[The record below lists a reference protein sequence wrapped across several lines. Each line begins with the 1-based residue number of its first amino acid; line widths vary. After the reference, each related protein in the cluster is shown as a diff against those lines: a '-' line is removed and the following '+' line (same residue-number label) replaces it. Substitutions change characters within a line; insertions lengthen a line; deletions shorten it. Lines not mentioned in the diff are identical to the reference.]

1 MTTVSVKFTEDKE
14 SDWHTVQLLG
24 VQTES
29 QTTCDSAVQVFGVH
43 TVDQVLDQQLT
54 GPEEELE
61 QKEEEVA
68 EDNVTF
74 LDALKGL
81 EVVRTYMCQFDIED
95 SIIVLCNKLENEV
108 CRWRA
113 KKQVPLID

>member
-1 MTTVSVKFTEDKE
+1 
-14 SDWHTVQLLG
+14 
-24 VQTES
+24 
-29 QTTCDSAVQVFGVH
+29 
-43 TVDQVLDQQLT
+43 VLDQQLT

-81 EVVRTYMCQFDIED
+81 EVVRTYMC
-95 SIIVLCNKLENEV
+95 
-108 CRWRA
+108 
-113 KKQVPLID
+113 